1 MRIAFG
7 EFVLDLGTRELRRHG
22 RPCALSPKAFEL
34 LRLLVANRPRALAKQ
49 ELFDRLWPDV
59 VVVEANLANLV
70 GEIRAALGE
79 DSRHPRFVRTL
90 HRFGY
95 AFAEGEPAAGEA
107 AQTVPLVRLL
117 WKGGRADL
125 GEGEHLLGRDPGLEL
140 RLDADTVSR
149 RHARL
154 EVRAERIVLEDLGS
168 KNGTFVGGERLR
180 ELRVL
185 VDGDEFRLGSLRVRL
200 RRIEPAPTTRTR
212 RARD

>member
-1 MRIAFG
+1 MRIVFG
-7 EFVLDLGTRELRRHG
+7 EFALDLATRELRRRG
-22 RPCALSPKAFEL
+22 RPCPLSPKAFEL
-34 LRLLVANRPRALAKQ
+34 LRLLVANRPRALSKQ
-49 ELFDRLWPDV
+49 EIFDQLWPDV

-79 DSRHPRFVRTL
+79 SSRRPRFVRTL

-95 AFAEGEPAAGEA
+95 AFAEGESAGGEA
-107 AQTVPLVRLL
+107 AEALPLVRLL
-117 WKGGRADL
+117 WKGGRANL

-154 EVRAERIVLEDLGS
+154 EVRAGRIVLEDLGS
-168 KNGTFVGGERLR
+168 KNGTFVGAERLR
-180 ELRVL
+180 KPRTL
-185 VDGDEFRLGSLRVRL
+185 VDGDEFRLGSLRVKL

>member
-1 MRIAFG
+1 M
-7 EFVLDLGTRELRRHG
+7 
-22 RPCALSPKAFEL
+22 
-34 LRLLVANRPRALAKQ
+34 
-49 ELFDRLWPDV
+49 
-59 VVVEANLANLV
+59 
-70 GEIRAALGE
+70 
-79 DSRHPRFVRTL
+79 
-90 HRFGY
+90 
-95 AFAEGEPAAGEA
+95 
-107 AQTVPLVRLL
+107 PLVRLL